1 MSLGLAILACAL
13 AAGTCHAAADPG
25 VTSFAVRVDAPAGSL
40 VRLRA
45 VDVPRGWIA
54 SFCTP
59 HVCSP
64 FHVTLP
70 VRTGTAAIQLSYV
83 REDARA
89 GALRRLHV
97 VAGGAGERAGA
108 QRRVVL

>member
-1 MSLGLAILACAL
+1 MTLGLAILACSL

-25 VTSFAVRVDAPAGSL
+25 VTSYAVRVRAPAGAI
-40 VRLRA
+40 VRLSA
-45 VDVPRGWIA
+45 LEVPRGWVA

-70 VRTGTAAIQLSYV
+70 VRDGTGTIQLSYV
-83 REDARA
+83 RSAAQAGPLRTLHVRARAASVHADAR
-89 GALRRLHV
+89 RDV
-97 VAGGAGERAGA
+97 TI
-108 QRRVVL
+108 